1 EGNEEKVLLI
11 GSVASELPYSLAW
24 PRSDEISYSLY
35 SLEQGAGAID
45 SLDVRTGKSHRLGTF
60 NGKFPV
66 EIHCSPDGRTLFAN
80 YSQTGAN
87 FRKGQIGFLN
97 GTGGD
102 IEPITRDTNNYTTL
116 TLSADGRTL
125 ATVLARSYAT
135 ISILSEAGQRFG
147 EPRPLLSQ
155 SNEFDE

>member
-1 EGNEEKVLLI
+1 GNYIYFCKAQTTILAYFYNLYRSPILGGPPQTVVRDINGDIAFSPDGQRIAYARQNDPEVGKYRILTASLEGNEEKVLLI

-66 EIHCSPDGRTLFAN
+66 EIHWSPDGRTLFAN
-80 YSQTGAN
+80 YS
-87 FRKGQIGFLN
+87 
-97 GTGGD
+97 
-102 IEPITRDTNNYTTL
+102 
-116 TLSADGRTL
+116 
-125 ATVLARSYAT
+125 
-135 ISILSEAGQRFG
+135 
-147 EPRPLLSQ
+147 
-155 SNEFDE
+155 